1 MREET
6 GLEVEIGGYLGT
18 SIDVIN
24 VAYYTAELR
33 EAAATS
39 PDPREVSEVAW
50 FAWDE
55 LPPDLAP
62 PGTLAAVLA
71 PARTRG
77 YDPGAQ
83 PPALTASR
91 AMSSGPSRCHW
102 LPAGSSVYAL
112 LRKR

>member
-71 PARTRG
+71 PARTAATTPER
-77 YDPGAQ
+77 
-83 PPALTASR
+83 SR
-91 AMSSGPSRCHW
+91 PR
-102 LPAGSSVYAL
+102 
-112 LRKR
+112 